1 MCCLI
6 VGDIRHV
13 VGLSERLFEV
23 VCYRKVKH
31 LDDYNVSNWHARLDD
46 VMERVAEM
54 CA

>member
-13 VGLSERLFEV
+13 VGLPERPLEV
-23 VCYRKVKH
+23 VCYRKVKY
-31 LDDYNVSNWHARLDD
+31 LDDYNVSNRRTRLDD